1 MTKLLLIIAAIF
13 AIAAVGTA
21 ADVQKK
27 DFALKTADGVTLK
40 GTYLSP
46 GISGPAILLLHQ
58 CNMDRHA
65 WDGLASNLANAGFHV
80 LTFDFRGYGES
91 GGGKLTDADARRK
104 EQQQKWPGDVDAA
117 YSYLLAQNG
126 VDKSRVAVGGASCGV
141 GQASALASR
150 HHEIKALMLLSGNAS
165 DAAKNYIAQT
175 TSLPVFGAASEDD
188 KGPAQG
194 IKDALGASKNPQSV
208 LKIVSGTEHGVP
220 MFAKHSDL
228 EPMIVNWLKAQLGL
242 KGSAS

>member
-1 MTKLLLIIAAIF
+1 MTKLLLIVAALF
-13 AIAAVGTA
+13 ALATVGTA

-27 DFALKTADGVTLK
+27 DVAIKMPDGVTLK
-40 GTYLSP
+40 GTYMSP
-46 GISGPAILLLHQ
+46 GSSGPAILLLHQ
-58 CNMDRHA
+58 CNMDRRA
-65 WDGLASNLANAGFHV
+65 WDGFADDLANAGFHV
-80 LTFDFRGYGES
+80 LTFDFRGYGDS
-91 GGGKLTDADARRK
+91 GGGKLADADARRK
-104 EQQQKWPGDVDAA
+104 EQMEKWPSDVDAA
-117 YSYLLAQNG
+117 YSYLLSQSG

-165 DAAKNYIAQT
+165 DAARDYIAKA

-188 KGPAQG
+188 KGPAAG

-208 LKIVSGTEHGVP
+208 LKIVPGTEHGVP
-220 MFAKHSDL
+220 MFAKHPDL
-228 EPMIVNWLKAQLGL
+228 EPMIVNWLKAQLGM